1 MKIMLTKPLPQ
12 PSLGKVIPAGVIINA
27 PAPLFRRLLRQDAG
41 RPVDAQSADVMPAE
55 EPKPVEEPKP
65 KRKKVR
71 RRG

>member
-27 PAPLFRRLLRQDAG
+27 PAPLFQRLLRQDAG
-41 RPVDAQSADVMPAE
+41 RPVDAQSAEVMPA
-55 EPKPVEEPKP
+55 EEPKP